1 MSEKALDGVK
11 KTASARSFL
20 LFNNWLWP
28 FCLSEKFK
36 FASKVALSLTLSY
49 LIPMAMGWPQAS
61 TAATTVMLIASIS
74 SQRES
79 LAKGTFR
86 VIGTVIGAAIG
97 LLLVGL
103 FAQDRLLYMLAVSVT
118 VAIIFYIRNAYTKD
132 PTLFMLTGVM
142 VLMMSNGGDA
152 DGAFLY
158 GVERAFMTTF
168 GVVIY
173 TLVGVFVFPSK
184 TEQNLKQLANELSTL
199 QLKVFKHLT
208 TTAASQDKTSDT
220 QLIQQLYAAQN
231 VLEKRYALLNSEYSD
246 LSAYKKE
253 WDLALCYYKQLTQL
267 LVSVAES
274 HEGENLDRE
283 LFIHDY
289 NRALSDI
296 ELLFESTQTAW
307 QPENNKPPL
316 SPIQDIKL
324 NNEALDRCSHFQK
337 GSVITFGYLLNSLQE
352 KLSNLVLTIQCI
364 DSVTGRIHFKEAL
377 PGKSSMFLW
386 WDAENAK
393 TAIKV
398 FVGYWIA
405 AIFWIYFNPPGG
417 YSLVIFSTIF
427 ISLLSFLPVHP
438 IMLLVLFTF
447 GFLFSVPSYVF
458 VLPQLTLG
466 IELGIFIFIYTFIAF
481 YLFKGPITIFF
492 LLGLFILG
500 IENNMTYHFGIILTI
515 ILMFYL
521 IVLMII
527 VSYYVPFSSKPEHL
541 FYVMKERFFR
551 HTSGVLRFSQ
561 FTSPASSAFS
571 LNQLRYR
578 WHAKT
583 MSETVNKLRLWGSKI
598 NHQYFDSLSPESL
611 NAFADA
617 CNLLRNQLN
626 TLEIAGQKLSHNR
639 LIKTA
644 ETAYN
649 KKHSNQAAIA
659 LTQGL
664 ASGKDTEV
672 LNKLF
677 NAYYND
683 YQHTENKLEKFFK
696 NVDLDRYSRTE
707 ISGFYILLHLKRN
720 VFEAINQCKA
730 SYEEINWASL
740 QQKRF

>member
-1 MSEKALDGVK
+1 MSEKALDGTK

-20 LFNNWLWP
+20 SFNNWLWP

-36 FASKVALSLTLSY
+36 FASKVALSLTLSF

-86 VIGTVIGAAIG
+86 VIGTVIGAVIG

-103 FAQDRLLYMLAVSVT
+103 FAQDRLLYMLAVSLT

-168 GVVIY
+168 GVMVY

-199 QLKVFKHLT
+199 QLKVFKRI
-208 TTAASQDKTSDT
+208 TANTANNKTNDT
-220 QLIQQLYAAQN
+220 QLIQQLYAAQDA
-231 VLEKRYALLNSEYSD
+231 LEKRYALLSSEYSD
-246 LSAYKKE
+246 LSAYKNE
-253 WDLALCYYKQLTQL
+253 WNLTLCYYKQLTQL

-274 HEGENLDRE
+274 HEGEDLDSA
-283 LFIHDY
+283 LFIHNY
-289 NRALSDI
+289 SRAVSNI
-296 ELLFESTQTAW
+296 ELLFESTQNAW
-307 QPENNKPPL
+307 QPENSKTPPT
-316 SPIQDIKL
+316 PIQEIKL

-337 GSVITFGYLLNSLQE
+337 GSVITFNYLLNSLQE
-352 KLSNLVLTIQCI
+352 KLSNLVLTIRCI
-364 DSVTGRIHFKEAL
+364 DSVTETAHFKEPL
-377 PGKSSMFLW
+377 PRKSSLFLW

-398 FVGYWIA
+398 FVGYWVA

-417 YSLVIFSTIF
+417 YSFVIFSTIF

-438 IMLLVLFTF
+438 AMLLVLFTF

-458 VLPQLTLG
+458 ILPQLSLG

-481 YLFKGPITIFF
+481 YLFKGPVTIFF

-500 IENNMTYHFGIILTI
+500 IENTMTYHFGIMLTI
-515 ILMFYL
+515 ILMYYL
-521 IVLMII
+521 IVLMIV
-527 VSYYVPFSSKPEHL
+527 VSYYLPFSSKPEHL

-551 HTSGVLRFSQ
+551 HASGVLCFSQ
-561 FTSPASSAFS
+561 FTSPVSSVFS

-598 NHQYFDSLSPESL
+598 NHQYFDSLSPESI

-626 TLEIAGQKLSHNR
+626 TLDIAGEKLRHNR

-644 ETAYN
+644 EAAYN
-649 KKHSNQAAIA
+649 KVHSNQTAIA
-659 LTQGL
+659 LTEGL
-664 ASGKDTEV
+664 AAGKDTAV

-677 NAYYND
+677 NAYYNEN
-683 YQHTENKLEKFFK
+683 QHTENKLEKFFK
-696 NVDLDRYSRTE
+696 SVDLDRYSHTE
-707 ISGFYILLHLKRN
+707 ISGFYILLHLKKN
-720 VFEAINQCKA
+720 VFEAINQCKT
-730 SYEEINWASL
+730 SYEEVNWASL